1 MSGKRE
7 TIEARARLSHPVILA
22 EQPEQVYL
30 RIDVAGAEQEQSR
43 PAFDISVVL
52 DRSGSMYGEKI
63 VHARAAVGRLI
74 DGLVGA
80 DHLALTAYDYVAETV
95 FSRRKVD
102 DSLVMR
108 ARTEQVEPRGSTDI
122 SAGLTAGLQQLGAE
136 GEALRRVFLL
146 SDGLANHGIT
156 HAEGLGDLAQQ
167 GLAAGRLVS
176 TFGVGRDFNEDLLRK
191 IADAGGGN
199 YYYIGSPEDIP
210 VALEKELGELSSVVG
225 QNLTVDFRARDA
237 EVVAVLGFDGN
248 KLPAAAGDVQAGA
261 TRSVILA
268 LAVPP
273 SDEGEAVLGEVRC
286 SWTPLGRALERV
298 ERKITVSAVVS
309 ADAVRVQEAQDEEV
323 LRAARL
329 QLAAAENRE
338 AARAAAQGDAVSFH
352 RSMVTASAHLD
363 YLGNDED
370 AAEQRE
376 LLQEMQARGFEGTMS
391 DRDVQ
396 LRTDESQ
403 YRIRRSRPNRPPKGD
418 GPREKKG
425 E

>member
-1 MSGKRE
+1 MSGKKE

-22 EQPEQVYL
+22 GQPEQVYL

-43 PAFDISVVL
+43 PPFDISVVL

-63 VHARAAVGRLI
+63 VHARAAVGRVI
-74 DGLVGA
+74 DGLVGE
-80 DHLALTAYDYVAETV
+80 DHLALTVYDHVAETV

-102 DSLVMR
+102 DALVMR
-108 ARTEQVEPRGSTDI
+108 TKTEQVGPRGSTDI

-146 SDGLANHGIT
+146 SDGLANRGIRD
-156 HAEGLGDLAQQ
+156 AEGLGDLAQQ

-176 TFGVGRDFNEDLLRK
+176 TFGVGRDFNEELLRR

-210 VALEKELGELSSVVG
+210 VALEQELGELSSVVG
-225 QNLTVDFRARDA
+225 QNLTVDFRAQDA
-237 EVVAVLGFDGN
+237 QVVAVLGFDGN
-248 KLPAAAGDVQAGA
+248 QLPAAAGDVQAGA

-268 LAVPP
+268 LAVPA
-273 SDEGEAVLGEVRC
+273 SEAGEAVLGEVRC

-309 ADAVRVQEAQDEEV
+309 DDPVRVREAQDEEV
-323 LRAARL
+323 LRAAHL
-329 QLAAAENRE
+329 QLAAVENRE
-338 AARAAAQGDAVSFH
+338 ATRSAAQGDAAGFH
-352 RSMVTASAHLD
+352 RSMVSASAHLD
-363 YLGNDED
+363 LLGNDED

-376 LLQEMQARGFEGTMS
+376 LLDELRARGFEGTMS
-391 DRDVQ
+391 DREMQ

-403 YRIRRSRPNRPPKGD
+403 YWMRKSRPSRWSKGD

>member
-1 MSGKRE
+1 MSGKKE
-7 TIEARARLSHPVILA
+7 TIEAKARLSHPVILA
-22 EQPEQVYL
+22 GQPEQVYL
-30 RIDVAGAEQEQSR
+30 RIDVVGAKQEQSR
-43 PAFDISVVL
+43 PPFDISVVL

-80 DHLALTAYDYVAETV
+80 DHLALTAYDNVAETV

-102 DSLVMR
+102 DALVMR
-108 ARTEQVEPRGSTDI
+108 ARTEQVAPRGSTDI
-122 SAGLTAGLQQLGAE
+122 SAGLTAGLQQLGSK

-146 SDGLANHGIT
+146 SDGLANQGIT
-156 HAEGLGDLAQQ
+156 SPEGLRDLAQQ

-176 TFGVGRDFNEDLLRK
+176 TFGVGWDFNEDLLRK

-210 VALEKELGELSSVVG
+210 VALEQELGELSSVVG
-225 QNLTVDFRARDA
+225 QNLTVDFQAQHA
-237 EVVAVLGFDGN
+237 QVVAVLGFDGN
-248 KLPAAAGDVQAGA
+248 QLPAAAGDVQGGG

-273 SDEGEAVLGEVRC
+273 SEEGEAMLGEVRC

-298 ERKITVSAVVS
+298 EGKITVSAVVS
-309 ADAVRVQEAQDEEV
+309 ADAVRVQEARDEEV

-338 AARAAAQGDAVSFH
+338 AARAAAQGDAASFH
-352 RSMVTASAHLD
+352 RSMVTASAHLAH
-363 YLGNDED
+363 LGADED
-370 AAEQRE
+370 AAEQRD
-376 LLQEMQARGFEGTMS
+376 LLEEMQARGFEGTKN
-391 DRDVQ
+391 DRDMR

-403 YRIRRSRPNRPPKGD
+403 YWMRKSRPSRWSKGD